1 MANNQYAI
9 RCTPCFPVP
18 LISTSWL
25 PDYLINVFLPVFYAL
40 SPSIRNPLYAI
51 RCTLYE
57 VRIIT
62 YEFISK
68 NMQNKPNF
76 LDALMNLI
84 SLITVDYENIA
95 NCKLCENKAN
105 TNPTCRGVASGED
118 GSEPIQSQKMLL
130 RAFSSGSLSNKLRM
144 DK

>member
-51 RCTLYE
+51 RYTIYDIRYTGYPNRLSSPTCRGVAFSE
-57 VRIIT
+57 AG
-62 YEFISK
+62 ISTTVEDSLQI
-68 NMQNKPNF
+68 NSFMQNKPNF
-76 LDALMNLI
+76 RKSQMNV
-84 SLITVDYENIA
+84 TTFFTKDYEN
-95 NCKLCENKAN
+95 KLLRRRGKNKAN
-105 TNPTCRGVASGED
+105 TNPISH
-118 GSEPIQSQKMLL
+118 
-130 RAFSSGSLSNKLRM
+130 
-144 DK
+144 